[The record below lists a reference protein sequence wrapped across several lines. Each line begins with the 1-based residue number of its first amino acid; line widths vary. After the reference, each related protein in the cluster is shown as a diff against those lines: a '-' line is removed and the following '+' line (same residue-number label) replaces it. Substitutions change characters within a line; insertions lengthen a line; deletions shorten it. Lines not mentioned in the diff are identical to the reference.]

1 MQRTLVLSFLVALLA
16 ATAASA
22 QMEAPPED
30 APPEASAPSS
40 SGGAA
45 PTETAPA
52 TTPAA
57 PAPATTPTG
66 AIGVAVGIGDQS
78 VAMFD
83 NPLFQA
89 LGVKKVRY
97 FIKWDMV
104 DRPGELA
111 LADAWVNRATALKQ
125 QVLMHIS
132 SNDLTNLKQAELPS
146 VRVYKEKVKQLI
158 ERYRPL
164 GVRTWG
170 AMNEANHASQPTW
183 DNPRRAA
190 QYFLALRQLCKRCT
204 ILALDVLDQRGVD
217 RYIERF
223 YAALGRRRSLAK
235 FVGIHNYSD
244 TNRRR
249 DSGTRLIINTVKV
262 QNPGAQFWLTETGG
276 VAKFGKSFPCD
287 PASPQTAER
296 RQARA
301 VDFMFTLT
309 RRFRADLRRLYVYNF
324 TSDDCAG
331 RFDSGVVRRDGTARP
346 AYDALARQIVRFK
359 R

>member
-1 MQRTLVLSFLVALLA
+1 MPRTILLALLVCLVLPA
-16 ATAASA
+16 AASA
-22 QMEAPPED
+22 QLEAPSED
-30 APPEASAPSS
+30 ALAGGTTAPAPIPAPTAAPSS
-40 SGGAA
+40 R
-45 PTETAPA
+45 
-52 TTPAA
+52 
-57 PAPATTPTG
+57 
-66 AIGVAVGIGDQS
+66 AIPVAVGIGDQS
-78 VAMFD
+78 AAMFD
-83 NPLFQA
+83 NPLFSA

-111 LADAWVNRATALKQ
+111 LADAWVNRAVALKQ

-132 SNDLTNLKQAELPS
+132 SNDLTNLKAARLPS
-146 VRVYKEKVKQLI
+146 VSEYKAKVGALI
-158 ERYRPL
+158 DRYRPL

-183 DNPRRAA
+183 NNPGRAA
-190 QYFLALRQLCKRCT
+190 MYFLALRKLCKRCT

-217 RYIERF
+217 QYVNRF

-249 DSGTRLIINTVKV
+249 DSGTRLIIDTVKT

-287 PASPQTAER
+287 PAAPGPAER

-309 RRFRADLRRLYVYNF
+309 RRFRADVRRLYVYNF
-324 TSDDCAG
+324 TSDDCVG

-346 AYDALARQIVRFK
+346 AYDALYRQIARFK

>member
-1 MQRTLVLSFLVALLA
+1 MPRTVLLALLVCLA
-16 ATAASA
+16 APAGATA
-22 QMEAPPED
+22 QLEAPPE
-30 APPEASAPSS
+30 
-40 SGGAA
+40 GAA
-45 PTETAPA
+45 PAG
-52 TTPAA
+52 TTTVA
-57 PAPATTPTG
+57 PAPAPVARG
-66 AIGVAVGIGDQS
+66 AIKIAVGIGDQS

-111 LADAWVNRATALKQ
+111 LADAWVNRAVALKQ
-125 QVLMHIS
+125 QVLMHVS
-132 SNDLTNLKQAELPS
+132 SNDLTNLKAARLPS
-146 VRVYKEKVKQLI
+146 VSEYKAKVGALVD
-158 ERYRPL
+158 RYRPL

-183 DNPRRAA
+183 NDPRRAA
-190 QYFLALRQLCKRCT
+190 QYFLALRSICRRCT
-204 ILALDVLDQRGVD
+204 ILSLDVLDQRGVD
-217 RYIERF
+217 DYIRRF
-223 YAALGRRRSLAK
+223 YAALGRRRGLAK

-249 DSGTRLIINTVKV
+249 DSGTRLIIDTVRA
-262 QNPGAQFWLTETGG
+262 QNPRAQFWLTETGG

-287 PASPQTAER
+287 PANPASAER

-309 RRFRADLRRLYVYNF
+309 RRFRADIRRLYVYNF

-346 AYDALARQIVRFK
+346 AYDALARQIRRFT

>member
-1 MQRTLVLSFLVALLA
+1 MPRTLTLALLICLA
-16 ATAASA
+16 VPATAAA
-22 QMEAPPED
+22 QLEAPPED
-30 APPEASAPSS
+30 ELSIATTAPS
-40 SGGAA
+40 G
-45 PTETAPA
+45 
-52 TTPAA
+52 AA
-57 PAPATTPTG
+57 PAPARG
-66 AIGVAVGIGDQS
+66 SGGIDVAVGIGDQS

-83 NPLFQA
+83 NPLFRA

-97 FIKWDMV
+97 FIKWDMI

-111 LADAWVNRATALKQ
+111 LADAWVNRAVALKQ
-125 QVLMHIS
+125 QVLMHVS
-132 SNDLTNLKQAELPS
+132 SSDLTNLKEAELPS
-146 VRVYKEKVKQLI
+146 VSRYKAKVGALI
-158 ERYRPL
+158 DRYRPL

-190 QYFLALRQLCKRCT
+190 QYFLALRSMCRRCT

-217 RYIERF
+217 SYIRRF

-249 DSGTRLIINTVKV
+249 DTGTRLIIDTVKA

-276 VAKFGKSFPCD
+276 VAKFGRSFPCD
-287 PASPQTAER
+287 PADPAPAER

-309 RRFRADLRRLYVYNF
+309 RRFRADVRRLYVYNF

-331 RFDSGVVRRDGTARP
+331 RFDSGIVRRDGTARP
-346 AYDALARQIVRFK
+346 AYDTLERHITRFK

>member
-1 MQRTLVLSFLVALLA
+1 
-16 ATAASA
+16 
-22 QMEAPPED
+22 
-30 APPEASAPSS
+30 
-40 SGGAA
+40 
-45 PTETAPA
+45 
-52 TTPAA
+52 
-57 PAPATTPTG
+57 
-66 AIGVAVGIGDQS
+66 
-78 VAMFD
+78 MFD
-83 NPLFQA
+83 HPLFQA
-89 LGVKKVRY
+89 LAVKKVRY
-97 FIKWDMV
+97 FVKWDVV

-111 LADAWVNRATALKQ
+111 IADAWVNRAVALKQ
-125 QVLMHIS
+125 QVLMHVS
-132 SNDLTNLKQAELPS
+132 SNDLTNLKQARLPS
-146 VRVYKEKVKQLI
+146 VSEYKAKVGALI
-158 ERYRPL
+158 DRYRPL

-190 QYFLALRQLCKRCT
+190 QYFLALRSICKRCT

-217 RYIERF
+217 RYIRRF
-223 YAALGRRRSLAK
+223 YEALGRRRHLAK

-249 DSGTRLIINTVKV
+249 DSGTRLIIATVKAH
-262 QNPGAQFWLTETGG
+262 NPAAQFWLTETGG

-287 PASPQTAER
+287 PKRPQKAER

-309 RRFRADLRRLYVYNF
+309 RRFRQSVRRLYVYNF

-331 RFDSGVVRRDGTARP
+331 RFDSGLVRRDGTARP
-346 AYDALARQIVRFK
+346 AYDAVERQLRRFK

>member
-1 MQRTLVLSFLVALLA
+1 MRVVNPGRMPRTLALALLICLVLPA
-16 ATAASA
+16 AAVA
-22 QMEAPPED
+22 QLEAPAEN
-30 APPEASAPSS
+30 
-40 SGGAA
+40 
-45 PTETAPA
+45 APA
-52 TTPAA
+52 TVAPAPGAASA
-57 PAPATTPTG
+57 PAPAPSAARNG
-66 AIGVAVGIGDQS
+66 GIDVAVGIGDQS
-78 VAMFD
+78 VGMFD

-97 FIKWDMV
+97 FIKWDMI

-111 LADAWVNRATALKQ
+111 LADAWVNRAVALKQ

-132 SNDLTNLKQAELPS
+132 SSDLTNLKQAELPS
-146 VRVYKEKVKQLI
+146 VPRYKEKVGALI
-158 ERYRPL
+158 ARYRPL

-190 QYFLALRQLCKRCT
+190 EYFLALRKLCRRCT
-204 ILALDVLDQRGVD
+204 ILSLDVLDQRGVD
-217 RYIERF
+217 RYITRF
-223 YAALGRRRSLAK
+223 YKALGKRRSLAK

-249 DSGTRLIINTVKV
+249 DSGTRLIIDTVKA
-262 QNPGAQFWLTETGG
+262 QNPGARFWLTETGG

-287 PASPQTAER
+287 PSDPAPAER
-296 RQARA
+296 RQAQA

-309 RRFRADLRRLYVYNF
+309 RRFRADVRRLYVYNF

-331 RFDSGVVRRDGTARP
+331 RFDSGIVRRNGTARP
-346 AYDALARQIVRFK
+346 AYDTLQRQIARFK